1 MKVEARIQ
9 IGEERWVSEGMDVPV
24 ERLDRDTAERALA
37 SVAKRLLF
45 YAFPDERALPPP
57 HLREEGDEDAP

>member
-24 ERLDRDTAERALA
+24 ERLDRDTAEQALA
-37 SVAKRLLF
+37 QVAKRLLY
-45 YAFPDERALPPP
+45 YAFPDDRPQPPP
-57 HLREEGDEDAP
+57 HLR